1 MLPLDLDADAAVAA
15 LVVQELAKHDLGIVP
30 VTWHGSWAVVFL
42 DASEPRYALLGCW
55 LPH

>member
-1 MLPLDLDADAAVAA
+1 MPLDLDADAAVAA